1 MSIAVIH
8 KTITA
13 WPAFEM
19 FGNLQGCIGSKYMAA
34 GFDDYLTKPI
44 SGQRLEDCLLQFLPQ
59 DKVTMVANQ
68 ERMMPDETLPE
79 WLAEVQGLDTEHGI
93 AHCGSSAAYLTALTV
108 FAEYLP
114 RTIAEIKRFFDEGDC
129 KNYTITVHGLK
140 STAKVAGLMELSE
153 RARRLESAGNNGY
166 IEEIRQD
173 TPILLELCSKYA
185 EKLAPL
191 ATKEEETVKEPIA
204 PEELA
209 EAWESLREVAQVF
222 DYDSLSYILKE
233 LSSYRLTEEDEKR
246 LQAIRSAAEQ
256 LAWEEISKIL
266 S

>member
-1 MSIAVIH
+1 MGIGKQGLFVRHKITVYTILIIRCNIVYRMSIAVIH

-19 FGNLQGCIGSKYMAA
+19 FGNLQGCIGSK
-34 GFDDYLTKPI
+34 
-44 SGQRLEDCLLQFLPQ
+44 
-59 DKVTMVANQ
+59 
-68 ERMMPDETLPE
+68 
-79 WLAEVQGLDTEHGI
+79 
-93 AHCGSSAAYLTALTV
+93 
-108 FAEYLP
+108 
-114 RTIAEIKRFFDEGDC
+114 
-129 KNYTITVHGLK
+129 
-140 STAKVAGLMELSE
+140 
-153 RARRLESAGNNGY
+153 Y

>member
-1 MSIAVIH
+1 M
-8 KTITA
+8 
-13 WPAFEM
+13 
-19 FGNLQGCIGSKYMAA
+19 
-34 GFDDYLTKPI
+34 
-44 SGQRLEDCLLQFLPQ
+44 
-59 DKVTMVANQ
+59 
-68 ERMMPDETLPE
+68 
-79 WLAEVQGLDTEHGI
+79 
-93 AHCGSSAAYLTALTV
+93 
-108 FAEYLP
+108 
-114 RTIAEIKRFFDEGDC
+114 
-129 KNYTITVHGLK
+129 
-140 STAKVAGLMELSE
+140 
-153 RARRLESAGNNGY
+153 
-166 IEEIRQD
+166 
-173 TPILLELCSKYA
+173 LELCSKYA